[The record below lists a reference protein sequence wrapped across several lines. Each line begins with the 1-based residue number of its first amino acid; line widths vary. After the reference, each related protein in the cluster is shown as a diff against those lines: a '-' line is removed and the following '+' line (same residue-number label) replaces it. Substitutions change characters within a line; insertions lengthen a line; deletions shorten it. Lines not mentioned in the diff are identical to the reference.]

1 MFHQI
6 GIELEE
12 TEVSGEPD
20 YDRVLLLF
28 VLIKCLDRQCQ
39 NRNWESHEVCFETC
53 FTLRLAGIL
62 RKMLFQRV
70 SFHFHVSESSGS

>member
-62 RKMLFQRV
+62 FVEEDAVPTGQLPFPCQ
-70 SFHFHVSESSGS
+70 